1 MDVYRHDAQM
11 QETAEADRG
20 LIAGLF
26 CISKLGLAADSNRK
40 QVVQLRVL
48 QRVEQAMVSSMFQ
61 QI

>member
-20 LIAGLF
+20 LIA
-26 CISKLGLAADSNRK
+26 GLAADSNRK